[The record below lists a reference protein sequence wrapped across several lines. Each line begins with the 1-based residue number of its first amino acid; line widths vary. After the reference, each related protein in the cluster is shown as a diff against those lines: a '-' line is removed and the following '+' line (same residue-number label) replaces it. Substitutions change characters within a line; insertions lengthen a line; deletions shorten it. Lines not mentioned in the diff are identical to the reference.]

1 MRRPADSA
9 VTVPASTLTT
19 SNVLQITWTAATPR
33 AAQAGANAF
42 AAAYLS
48 YRHRELAGQVASLE
62 SVLSNQA
69 ATLEKQIAHLTT
81 ELSRT
86 SSGRAPEPRHQAER
100 ADQPGEHS

>member
-1 MRRPADSA
+1 MINALPAVLQDAAASRLS

-48 YRHRELAGQVASLE
+48 YRRRELAGQVASLSPSSE
-62 SVLSNQA
+62 PGGHAREADRASD
-69 ATLEKQIAHLTT
+69 T

-86 SSGRAPEPRHQAER
+86 SSGRPRPR
-100 ADQPGEHS
+100 ASPSG